1 MIIIQNEPF
10 GTLFT
15 PAEAYRRSN
24 IMAGI
29 PSERTP
35 SGKILKADLRKA
47 AAAEWARRSPQKAKL

>member
-10 GTLFT
+10 GSSFT
-15 PAEAYRRSN
+15 SAKAHRRSN

-29 PSERTP
+29 SSERTP
-35 SGKILKADLRKA
+35 SGKILKADLRKV